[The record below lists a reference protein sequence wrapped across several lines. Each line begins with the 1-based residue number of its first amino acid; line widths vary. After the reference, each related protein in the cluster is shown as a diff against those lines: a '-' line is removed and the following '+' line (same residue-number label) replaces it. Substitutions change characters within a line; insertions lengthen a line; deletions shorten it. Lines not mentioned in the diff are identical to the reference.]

1 MLRTSAPSLRPLAAL
16 AAALLA
22 LWFALPG
29 QACAKPFKT
38 AMFAIELPPGWSL
51 INGPFK
57 RHSGEMA
64 VLGRRDHKASV
75 QLMYGPTEPAHFK
88 SIVEGYA
95 RSMHGTPPVYEG
107 SNQASFSCTSTKAGQ
122 SLHLVFRRDDTG
134 TRLLIC
140 IFNGRMED
148 MLFVARNM
156 TTPHPGLVPVL
167 VPGPPAPAARPAPAG
182 RPEARRHGGQP
193 VRTQAPLPSSRSSSR
208 PSGAAR
214 PQDSQ
219 RIW

>member
-1 MLRTSAPSLRPLAAL
+1 MHRTSAPSLRALAAL
-16 AAALLA
+16 AAILLA

-107 SNQASFSCTSTKAGQ
+107 SRQASFDCSSAKTGQ
-122 SLHLVFRRDDTG
+122 SLHLVFRSDDTG

-140 IFNGRMED
+140 IFNGKMED
-148 MLFVARNM
+148 MLFIARNM
-156 TTPHPGLVPVL
+156 TTPYPGLVPNL
-167 VPGPPAPAARPAPAG
+167 APARPAPSARPAPA
-182 RPEARRHGGQP
+182 
-193 VRTQAPLPSSRSSSR
+193 RSSMR
-208 PSGAAR
+208 QPARQGAR

>member
-1 MLRTSAPSLRPLAAL
+1 MLRISALPPLAL

-22 LWFALPG
+22 LFLALPG
-29 QACAKPFKT
+29 QASAKPFKT
-38 AMFAIELPPGWSL
+38 PMFTIELPAGWSL

-57 RHSGEMA
+57 RNGGEMA

-95 RSMHGTPPVYEG
+95 RSMHGTQPVFDG
-107 SNQASFSCTSTKAGQ
+107 PQASFDCTSARAGQ

-134 TRLLIC
+134 TKLLIC

-156 TTPHPGLVPVL
+156 TTPYPGLVPVL
-167 VPGPPAPAARPAPAG
+167 VPGRPAPAARTAPAR
-182 RPEARRHGGQP
+182 RPEARQHGGQP
-193 VRTQAPLPSSRSSSR
+193 VRPQAMPSSRAPSNPPSR
-208 PSGAAR
+208 PSRPAR

-219 RIW
+219 RLW

>member
-1 MLRTSAPSLRPLAAL
+1 MLRTSALSLRPLAAL
-16 AAALLA
+16 AALLA
-22 LWFALPG
+22 LLPALWLALPG

-38 AMFAIELPPGWSL
+38 AMFAIELPAGWSL

-57 RHSGEMA
+57 RNGGEMA

-75 QLMYGPTEPAHFK
+75 QLMYGPTDPAHFRD
-88 SIVEGYA
+88 IVEGYA

-107 SNQASFSCTSTKAGQ
+107 SRQASFDCTSAKAGQ
-122 SLHLVFRRDDTG
+122 SLHLVFRSDDTG

-148 MLFVARNM
+148 MLFIARNM
-156 TTPHPGLVPVL
+156 TTPYPGLVPSLSPVR
-167 VPGPPAPAARPAPAG
+167 PAPSARPAPARTSG
-182 RPEARRHGGQP
+182 RQP
-193 VRTQAPLPSSRSSSR
+193 AR
-208 PSGAAR
+208 PSPRQPAGHNAR

-219 RIW
+219 RLW